1 MREFEKFGL
10 YDSLNRRDNYTL
22 SQPLQPLRV
31 RVKDPLMQRTLLKS
45 ILLSLSMVALFLIFD
60 NRGVVRATKAQ
71 ATQEKTVEQV
81 QKNIKVLTGMPESQL
96 IPVMNFF
103 AASMGRRCNYCH
115 VNNQGQWDY
124 ASDAKPEKTSAREMI
139 KLVMDINKTTER
151 LKLDPVSCYTC
162 HRGRTSP
169 QSIPALPLPLP
180 SPPPNAG
187 GAGGP
192 TPSASPQASP
202 AATPALPSADDIFSK
217 YATAVGGQTAIDKL
231 KSRTTKGTIT
241 QANGN
246 SFQFELSQ
254 AAPDKF
260 YLLVTTPQG
269 TVERGFSGQVGWE
282 KTVRGVREV
291 TGTELINFKTTNGL
305 FSLLKLKEQYSKPPR
320 LRKDKL
326 GDRDVYIVD
335 GSTTDNRRMRLY
347 FDSTSGL
354 LLRRTT
360 TMSTMVGI
368 IPDQIELEDYR
379 EIDGL
384 KFPFTARAATLE
396 VGNPT
401 STRTFT
407 ELKLNVPVDEAKFNR
422 SEERRVGKE

>member
-1 MREFEKFGL
+1 
-10 YDSLNRRDNYTL
+10 
-22 SQPLQPLRV
+22 
-31 RVKDPLMQRTLLKS
+31 MQRTLLKS
-45 ILLSLSMVALFLIFD
+45 IALGLSIVALFLIFD
-60 NRGVVRATKAQ
+60 NRNVVVRVTKAQ
-71 ATQEKTVEQV
+71 APPEKTVEQV
-81 QKNIKVLTGMPESQL
+81 QKNIKVLNGMPESQL

-124 ASDAKPEKTSAREMI
+124 ASDAKPEKASAREMV
-139 KLVMDINKTTER
+139 KLVMDINKTTDR

-169 QSIPALPLPLP
+169 QSIPALPLALP

-187 GAGGP
+187 GPGGP
-192 TPSASPQASP
+192 TSGASPQASP
-202 AATPALPSADDIFSK
+202 SPTPALPSADEVFSK
-217 YATAVGGQTAIDKL
+217 YAAALGGQATIDKL
-231 KSRTTKGTIT
+231 KSRTAKGTVT

-246 SFQFELSQ
+246 SFQFELTQ

-269 TVERGFSGQVGWE
+269 TIERGFNGQVGWE
-282 KTVRGVREV
+282 KTARGVREV
-291 TGTELINFKTTNGL
+291 TGTELVSFKAANGL
-305 FSLLKLKEQYSKPPR
+305 FTLLKLKEQYSRAPR
-320 LRKDKL
+320 VRKDKL

-335 GSTTDNRRMRLY
+335 GTTTENRRMRLY
-347 FDSTSGL
+347 FDATSGL

-360 TMSTMVGI
+360 TMPTMVGI
-368 IPDQIELEDYR
+368 IPDQIDLEDYR
-379 EIDGL
+379 EAEGL
-384 KFPFTARAATLE
+384 KFPFTARAAILE

-407 ELKLNVPVDEAKFNR
+407 ELKLNAPVDDSKFNMPPAPKPA
-422 SEERRVGKE
+422 GP

>member
-1 MREFEKFGL
+1 
-10 YDSLNRRDNYTL
+10 
-22 SQPLQPLRV
+22 
-31 RVKDPLMQRTLLKS
+31 MQRTLLKS
-45 ILLSLSMVALFLIFD
+45 IWLGFSIVALFLILD
-60 NRGVVRATKAQ
+60 NRYEVVRATKAQ
-71 ATQEKTVEQV
+71 SPQEKTVEQV

-124 ASDAKPEKTSAREMI
+124 ASDAKPEKTSAREMV

-192 TPSASPQASP
+192 TPGASPQASP
-202 AATPALPSADDIFSK
+202 SPSPALPSADEIFSK
-217 YATAVGGQTAIDKL
+217 YAAALGGQTTIDKL
-231 KSRTTKGTIT
+231 KSRIAKGTVT

-260 YLLVTTPQG
+260 YLLVTTPEG
-269 TVERGFSGQVGWE
+269 TIERGFNGQVGWE
-282 KTVRGVREV
+282 KTARGVREV
-291 TGTELINFKTTNGL
+291 TGAELLSFKTANGL
-305 FSLLKLKEQYSKPPR
+305 FSLLKLKEQYSRPPR
-320 LRKDKL
+320 VRKDKL

-335 GSTTDNRRMRLY
+335 GTTTDSRRMRLY
-347 FDSTSGL
+347 FDATSGL

-360 TMSTMVGI
+360 TMSTMIGI
-368 IPDQIELEDYR
+368 IPDQIDLEDYR
-379 EIDGL
+379 EAEGL
-384 KFPFTARAATLE
+384 KFPFTARAAALE

-407 ELKLNVPVDEAKFNR
+407 ELKLNVPVDDSKFNMPPAP
-422 SEERRVGKE
+422 KPAAP

>member
-1 MREFEKFGL
+1 
-10 YDSLNRRDNYTL
+10 
-22 SQPLQPLRV
+22 
-31 RVKDPLMQRTLLKS
+31 MQRTLLKS
-45 ILLSLSMVALFLIFD
+45 IALSLSIVALFLIVD
-60 NRGVVRATKAQ
+60 NRSEVVRATKLQ
-71 ATQEKTVEQV
+71 APQEKTVEQV
-81 QKNIKVLTGMPESQL
+81 GKNIKVLTGMPESQL

-124 ASDAKPEKTSAREMI
+124 ASDTKPEKTAAREMI
-139 KLVMDINKTTER
+139 KLVLDINKTTER

-169 QSIPALPLPLP
+169 QSIPTLPLPLP
-180 SPPPNAG
+180 SPPANASG
-187 GAGGP
+187 PGGP
-192 TPSASPQASP
+192 NPGTSPQASP
-202 AATPALPSADDIFSK
+202 SPTPAMPSADEIFSK
-217 YATAVGGQTAIDKL
+217 YAAALGGQTVIDKL
-231 KSRTTKGTIT
+231 KSRTAKGTVT

-269 TVERGFSGQVGWE
+269 TIERGFNGQVGWE
-282 KTVRGVREV
+282 KTTRGVREIS
-291 TGTELINFKTTNGL
+291 GAELINFKAANGL
-305 FSLLKLKEQYSKPPR
+305 FTLLKLKEQYSKPPR
-320 LRKDKL
+320 VRKDKL
-326 GDRDVYIVD
+326 GDREVYIID
-335 GSTTDNRRMRLY
+335 GTTIDNRRMRLY
-347 FDSTSGL
+347 FDAASGL

-360 TMSTMVGI
+360 TMQTMVGI

-379 EIDGL
+379 EAEGL
-384 KFPFTARAATLE
+384 KFPFTARAAALE

-407 ELKLNVPVDEAKFNR
+407 EVKLNVPVDESKFNMPPAP
-422 SEERRVGKE
+422 KPAAP

>member
-1 MREFEKFGL
+1 
-10 YDSLNRRDNYTL
+10 
-22 SQPLQPLRV
+22 
-31 RVKDPLMQRTLLKS
+31 MQRTLVS
-45 ILLSLSMVALFLIFD
+45 ITLVLSIVALFLIVD
-60 NRGVVRATKAQ
+60 NHGAVVRATKAQ
-71 ATQEKTVEQV
+71 SPPEKTVEQNE
-81 QKNIKVLTGMPESQL
+81 KNIKVLTGMPQSQL

-124 ASDAKPEKTSAREMI
+124 ASDAKPEKAAAREMI
-139 KLVMDINKTTER
+139 KLVFDINKTTER

-169 QSIPALPLPLP
+169 QSIPALPLALP

-187 GAGGP
+187 GPGGPGGP
-192 TPSASPQASP
+192 TPGASPQASP
-202 AATPALPSADDIFSK
+202 SPTPALPSADEIFSK
-217 YATAVGGQTAIDKL
+217 YAAAVGGQTTIDKL
-231 KSRTTKGTIT
+231 KSRTAKGTIT

-254 AAPDKF
+254 AGPDKF

-269 TVERGFSGQVGWE
+269 AVERGFNGQVGWE
-282 KTVRGVREV
+282 KTARGVREI
-291 TGTELINFKTTNGL
+291 TGTELINFKATNSL
-305 FSLLKLKEQYSKPPR
+305 FSLLKLKEQYSSSRAPR
-320 LRKDKL
+320 VRKDKL

-335 GSTTDNRRMRLY
+335 GTTTDNRRMRLY
-347 FDSTSGL
+347 FDATSGL

-368 IPDQIELEDYR
+368 IPDQVDLEDYR
-379 EIDGL
+379 EMDGL

-407 ELKLNVPVDEAKFNR
+407 ELKLNVPVDESKFNMPPAP
-422 SEERRVGKE
+422 KPATP

>member
-1 MREFEKFGL
+1 M
-10 YDSLNRRDNYTL
+10 
-22 SQPLQPLRV
+22 QPI
-31 RVKDPLMQRTLLKS
+31 LLKS
-45 ILLSLSMVALFLIFD
+45 IALGMSIVALLLIFD
-60 NRGVVRATKAQ
+60 NRSEVVRATKEQ
-71 ATQEKTVEQV
+71 APQEKTVEQV
-81 QKNIKVLTGMPESQL
+81 GKNIKVLTGMPESQL

-124 ASDAKPEKTSAREMI
+124 ASDAKPEKTSAREMV

-151 LKLDPVSCYTC
+151 LKLDPVSCYSC

-169 QSIPALPLPLP
+169 QSIPALPLALP

-192 TPSASPQASP
+192 TPGASPQASP
-202 AATPALPSADDIFSK
+202 QASPSARPALPVADEIFRK
-217 YATAVGGQTAIDKL
+217 YAEALGGQNAIDKL
-231 KSRTTKGTIT
+231 KSRTAKGTVT
-241 QANGN
+241 QANGD

-260 YLLVTTPQG
+260 YLLVTTREG
-269 TVERGFSGQVGWE
+269 TIERGFNGQVGWE
-282 KTVRGVREV
+282 KTARGEREI
-291 TGTELINFKTTNGL
+291 TGAELINFKATNGL
-305 FSLLKLKEQYSKPPR
+305 FSLLKLKEQYSRPPR
-320 LRKDKL
+320 VRKDKL

-335 GSTTDNRRMRLY
+335 GTTTENRRMRLY
-347 FDSTSGL
+347 FDASSGL

-360 TMSTMVGI
+360 TMPTIVGI
-368 IPDQIELEDYR
+368 IPDQIDLEDYR
-379 EIDGL
+379 EADGL

-407 ELKLNVPVDEAKFNR
+407 ELKLNVPVDDSKFNMPPAP
-422 SEERRVGKE
+422 KPATP

>member
-1 MREFEKFGL
+1 
-10 YDSLNRRDNYTL
+10 
-22 SQPLQPLRV
+22 
-31 RVKDPLMQRTLLKS
+31 MQRTLLKS
-45 ILLSLSMVALFLIFD
+45 ITLGLSIVALFLIFD
-60 NRGVVRATKAQ
+60 NRNVVMRATKAQ
-71 ATQEKTVEQV
+71 SPQEKTVEQV

-103 AASMGRRCNYCH
+103 SASMGRRCNYCH

-124 ASDAKPEKTSAREMI
+124 ASDAKPEKAAAREMV
-139 KLVMDINKTTER
+139 KLVMDINKTTDR

-169 QSIPALPLPLP
+169 QSIPALPLALP
-180 SPPPNAG
+180 SPAP

-192 TPSASPQASP
+192 GGPTPGASPQASP
-202 AATPALPSADDIFSK
+202 SPTPSLPSADEIFSK
-217 YATAVGGQTAIDKL
+217 YAAALGGQTAIDKL
-231 KSRTTKGTIT
+231 KSRTAKGTVT

-246 SFQFELSQ
+246 SFQFELTQ

-269 TVERGFSGQVGWE
+269 TIERGFNGQVGWE
-282 KTVRGVREV
+282 KTARGVREV
-291 TGTELINFKTTNGL
+291 TGTELVNFKASNGL
-305 FSLLKLKEQYSKPPR
+305 FTLLKLKEQYSRAPR
-320 LRKDKL
+320 VRKDKL

-335 GSTTDNRRMRLY
+335 GTTTENRRMRLY
-347 FDSTSGL
+347 FDATSGL

-360 TMSTMVGI
+360 TMPTMVGI
-368 IPDQIELEDYR
+368 IPDQIDLEDYR
-379 EIDGL
+379 EADGL
-384 KFPFTARAATLE
+384 KFPFTSRAAILE

-407 ELKLNVPVDEAKFNR
+407 ELKLNAPVDESKFNMPPAP
-422 SEERRVGKE
+422 KPAAP

>member
-1 MREFEKFGL
+1 
-10 YDSLNRRDNYTL
+10 
-22 SQPLQPLRV
+22 
-31 RVKDPLMQRTLLKS
+31 MQRTLLKS
-45 ILLSLSMVALFLIFD
+45 IALGFSIVALFLIFD
-60 NRGVVRATKAQ
+60 NRSEVVRATKMQ
-71 ATQEKTVEQV
+71 APQEKTVEQV
-81 QKNIKVLTGMPESQL
+81 QKNIKVLTGMPQSQL

-124 ASDAKPEKTSAREMI
+124 ASDAKPEKTSAREMV

-192 TPSASPQASP
+192 TPGASPQASPQASP
-202 AATPALPSADDIFSK
+202 AATPALPSADEIFSK
-217 YATAVGGQTAIDKL
+217 YAAALGGQSAIDKL
-231 KSRTTKGTIT
+231 KSRIVKGTIT

-260 YLLVTTPQG
+260 YLLVTTQQG
-269 TVERGFSGQVGWE
+269 TIERGFNGQVGWE
-282 KTVRGVREV
+282 KTARGVREI
-291 TGTELINFKTTNGL
+291 TGAELINFKAANGL
-305 FSLLKLKEQYSKPPR
+305 FSLLKLKEQYSRPPR
-320 LRKDKL
+320 VRKDKL
-326 GDRDVYIVD
+326 SDRDVYIVD
-335 GSTTDNRRMRLY
+335 GTTTDNHRMRLY
-347 FDSTSGL
+347 FDAASGL

-360 TMSTMVGI
+360 TMPTMVAI
-368 IPDQIELEDYR
+368 IPDQIDLEDYR
-379 EIDGL
+379 EADGL
-384 KFPFTARAATLE
+384 KFPFTARAAMLE

-407 ELKLNVPVDEAKFNR
+407 ELKLNVPVDDSKFNMPQT
-422 SEERRVGKE
+422 SKPTTP

>member
-1 MREFEKFGL
+1 
-10 YDSLNRRDNYTL
+10 
-22 SQPLQPLRV
+22 
-31 RVKDPLMQRTLLKS
+31 MQRTLLKS
-45 ILLSLSMVALFLIFD
+45 IALGFSIVALFLIFD
-60 NRGVVRATKAQ
+60 NRSEVVRATKMQ
-71 ATQEKTVEQV
+71 PPQEKTVGQV
-81 QKNIKVLTGMPESQL
+81 GKNIKVLTGMPESQL

-124 ASDAKPEKTSAREMI
+124 AADDKPEKSAAREMV

-169 QSIPALPLPLP
+169 QSIPVLPLALP
-180 SPPPNAG
+180 SPPPNG
-187 GAGGP
+187 GAGRPTPGGP
-192 TPSASPQASP
+192 TPGASPQASP
-202 AATPALPSADDIFSK
+202 AATPALPSADEIFSK
-217 YATAVGGQTAIDKL
+217 YAAAVGGQTAIDKL
-231 KSRTTKGTIT
+231 KSRTVKGTIT

-269 TVERGFSGQVGWE
+269 TIERGFNGQVGWE
-282 KTVRGVREV
+282 KTDRGVREV
-291 TGTELINFKTTNGL
+291 TGAELLSFKTANGL
-305 FSLLKLKEQYSKPPR
+305 FSLLKLKEQYGRPPR
-320 LRKDKL
+320 VRKDKL
-326 GDRDVYIVD
+326 GERDVYIVD
-335 GSTTDNRRMRLY
+335 GTTTDNRRMRLY
-347 FDSTSGL
+347 FDATSGL

-368 IPDQIELEDYR
+368 IPDQIDLEDYR
-379 EIDGL
+379 EADGL
-384 KFPFTARAATLE
+384 KFPFTLRAAMLE

-407 ELKLNVPVDEAKFNR
+407 ELKLNVPVDESKFNMPPAP
-422 SEERRVGKE
+422 KPAAP